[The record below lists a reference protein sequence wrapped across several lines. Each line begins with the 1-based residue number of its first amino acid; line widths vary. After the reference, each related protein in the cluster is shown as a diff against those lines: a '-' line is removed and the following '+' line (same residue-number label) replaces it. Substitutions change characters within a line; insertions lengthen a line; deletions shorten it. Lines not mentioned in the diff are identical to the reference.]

1 MPIISNFPGGSGS
14 GGAGQ
19 PLAAVSNIKVL
30 TASGKVYVKWTDPDD
45 MVVGDATLATWAG
58 TMLVR
63 KAGSVPTSRR
73 DGTIVLDSKERNKY
87 QNTYFCDTGLTNGTQ
102 YFYKLFPYTTSNTY
116 TNSPENEF
124 NATPEAIP
132 MGDVSD
138 IALAA
143 AGNGKLSIKW
153 TDPAAT
159 IDSDSV
165 TLATWASTV
174 VVVKAGSY
182 ATSPTDPDAVYTYT
196 STTRN
201 AYATNPLVATGLT
214 NGTTY
219 YVSLFP
225 MSADGAANINAAN
238 RKTGIANRI
247 TISSIPSQNGT
258 LTYNTNSQVP
268 TWSNY
273 NSAQLALGG
282 DTSGINAGAY
292 DATFTP
298 KDDYMWADGST
309 DTKTVTWNI
318 GRKAIAKVT
327 AATTTWAYDGAAH
340 IPSWSG
346 YSADA
351 MTISGTSTAQTE
363 VGNYSTTFTLNGNH
377 QWSDGTT
384 TAIKI
389 DWSVSVRSITAPSA
403 NTTSFTYTGAA
414 QVPTFTYDSNYVTI
428 SGDSAAKTAVGT
440 YTVTFTLKNTTNTK
454 WVDNTTAAKSI
465 VWSIGRASIN
475 VPTVSGTKTYN
486 GSEQTV
492 TLSGYDSAKMTL
504 GGTQKATNAG
514 TYTVTAT
521 PTASYQW
528 SDGSTGAKNIS
539 WSIAKAAGSL
549 TLSKSSVTLNTST
562 LTDTVTVTRSGDGAI
577 SATSSNTG
585 IATVSV
591 SGTTVTIKHVNQT
604 SGSATITIKVA
615 AGTNHNAPANKTVS
629 VTAQF
634 MPIKK
639 ALNDQTWAEIRQVS
653 DAGKG
658 SEYWNVGD
666 RKGVLVKG
674 TVGTLAVNTTLYV
687 YILGF
692 NHNSAKEGAGI
703 HFGTF
708 KSALTNGADV
718 CLIDSYYG
726 SYQSYNGTK
735 YFQMNHWGTS
745 SNYNTNYGG
754 WKACDMRY
762 DILGSTN
769 KAPSGYGAQKTTSVV
784 GYDAPTNTATSPV
797 ANTLMAAL
805 PSDLRA
811 VMKPIT
817 KYTDSVG
824 NSSNVAGNVTASV
837 DYLPLLAEFEI
848 FGTRSYANQYE
859 QNSQVQ
865 YDYYKSG
872 NSKVKYRHSSTGST
886 AIWWER
892 SPNYYTINY
901 FCYVNTNGGANYY
914 FARFSRGLAPAFMV

>member
-1 MPIISNFPGGSGS
+1 MPIISNFPGGSGT
-14 GGAGQ
+14 GGGGLALAG
-19 PLAAVSNIKVL
+19 VSDIATL
-30 TASGKVYVKWTDPDD
+30 TAHEKVYIQWTDPEDL
-45 MVVGDATLATWAG
+45 VVAGSTLASWGG
-58 TMLVR
+58 TLLVR
-63 KAGSVPTSRR
+63 KAGSMPTSRR
-73 DGTIVLDSKERNKY
+73 DGVIVLDSKTRDAYKT
-87 QNTYFCDTGLTNGTQ
+87 TYFCDSGLTDGTT
-102 YFYKLFPYTTSNTY
+102 YYYKLFPYTTANAY
-116 TNSPENEF
+116 TDVEDGFS
-124 NATPEAIP
+124 ATPNAVAL
-132 MGDVSD
+132 GDVSG
-138 IALAA
+138 ITLAP
-143 AGNGKLSIKW
+143 AGNGKLSIQW

-159 IDSDSV
+159 VVSDGI

-174 VVVKAGSY
+174 VVVKAGGY
-182 ATSPTDPDAVYTYT
+182 ATSPDDPDAAFTYT

-201 AYATNPLVATGLT
+201 GHATNALIATGLT

-225 MSADGAANINAAN
+225 MSTDGKANTNTAN
-238 RKTGIANRI
+238 RKSGVANKI
-247 TISSIPSQNGT
+247 TISNVPAQSGT
-258 LTYNTNSQVP
+258 LTYNGNSQTP
-268 TWSNY
+268 SWSNY
-273 NSAQLALGG
+273 NSAQLTLGG
-282 DTSGINAGAY
+282 TTTGTNATSYN
-292 DATFTP
+292 ATFTP
-298 KDDYMWADGST
+298 KADYM
-309 DTKTVTWNI
+309 
-318 GRKAIAKVT
+318 
-327 AATTTWAYDGAAH
+327 
-340 IPSWSG
+340 
-346 YSADA
+346 
-351 MTISGTSTAQTE
+351 
-363 VGNYSTTFTLNGNH
+363 
-377 QWSDGTT
+377 
-384 TAIKI
+384 
-389 DWSVSVRSITAPSA
+389 
-403 NTTSFTYTGAA
+403 
-414 QVPTFTYDSNYVTI
+414 
-428 SGDSAAKTAVGT
+428 
-440 YTVTFTLKNTTNTK
+440 
-454 WVDNTTAAKSI
+454 
-465 VWSIGRASIN
+465 
-475 VPTVSGTKTYN
+475 
-486 GSEQTV
+486 
-492 TLSGYDSAKMTL
+492 
-504 GGTQKATNAG
+504 
-514 TYTVTAT
+514 
-521 PTASYQW
+521 W
-528 SDGSTGAKNIS
+528 SDGSTTDKTVS
-539 WSIAKAAGSL
+539 WSIGKAAGSM
-549 TLSKSSVTLNTST
+549 TLSASSVTLNASN
-562 LTDTVTVTRSGDGAI
+562 LTKTVTVTRPGDGAVT
-577 SATSSNTG
+577 ATSSN
-585 IATVSV
+585 ISVATVSV

-604 SGSATITIKVA
+604 TGTATITIKVA
-615 AGTNHNAPANKTVS
+615 AGTNHTAPANKTVA

-634 MPIKK
+634 MPTKK

-892 SPNYYTINY
+892 SPYYSNVSY
-901 FCYVNTNGGANYY
+901 FCFVGTGGNAGISLASY
-914 FARFSRGLAPAFMV
+914 SSGLAPAFMV

>member
-14 GGAGQ
+14 GGGGLA
-19 PLAAVSNIKVL
+19 LAAASNIKVL
-30 TASGKVYVKWTDPDD
+30 TASGKVYVRWTDPED

-58 TMLVR
+58 TVLVR
-63 KAGSVPTSRR
+63 KAGSKPTSRR
-73 DGTIVLDSKERNKY
+73 DGTIVLDSKERDKY
-87 QNTYFCDTGLTNGTQ
+87 KAAYFCDSGLTNGVE
-102 YFYKLFPYTTSNTY
+102 YFYKLFPYSTSNTY
-116 TNSPENEF
+116 TDSTEDEF
-124 NATPEAIP
+124 SATPNAVAV
-132 MGDVSD
+132 GDVSG
-138 IALAA
+138 ITLAG

-159 IDSDSV
+159 VVNDGV

-174 VVVKAGSY
+174 VVVKAGGY
-182 ATSPTDPDAVYTYT
+182 ATSPTDPDAAYTFT

-201 AYATNPLVATGLT
+201 AYAANPLVATGLT

-225 MSADGAANINAAN
+225 MSTDGKANTNAAN
-238 RKTGIANRI
+238 RKTGVANKI
-247 TISSIPSQNGT
+247 TISNIPAQSGT
-258 LTYNTNSQVP
+258 LTYNGNSQTP
-268 TWSNY
+268 SWSNY
-273 NSAQLALGG
+273 NSAQLTLGG
-282 DTSGINAGAY
+282 TTTGTNATSYN
-292 DATFTP
+292 ATFTP
-298 KDDYMWADGST
+298 KADYM
-309 DTKTVTWNI
+309 
-318 GRKAIAKVT
+318 
-327 AATTTWAYDGAAH
+327 
-340 IPSWSG
+340 
-346 YSADA
+346 
-351 MTISGTSTAQTE
+351 
-363 VGNYSTTFTLNGNH
+363 
-377 QWSDGTT
+377 
-384 TAIKI
+384 
-389 DWSVSVRSITAPSA
+389 
-403 NTTSFTYTGAA
+403 
-414 QVPTFTYDSNYVTI
+414 
-428 SGDSAAKTAVGT
+428 
-440 YTVTFTLKNTTNTK
+440 
-454 WVDNTTAAKSI
+454 
-465 VWSIGRASIN
+465 
-475 VPTVSGTKTYN
+475 
-486 GSEQTV
+486 
-492 TLSGYDSAKMTL
+492 
-504 GGTQKATNAG
+504 
-514 TYTVTAT
+514 
-521 PTASYQW
+521 W
-528 SDGSTGAKNIS
+528 SDGSTTDKTVS
-539 WSIAKAAGSL
+539 WSIGKAAGSM
-549 TLSKSSVTLNTST
+549 TLSASSVTLNASN
-562 LTDTVTVTRSGDGAI
+562 LTKTVTVTRPGDGAVT
-577 SATSSNTG
+577 ATSSN
-585 IATVSV
+585 ISVATVSV

-604 SGSATITIKVA
+604 TGTATITIKVA
-615 AGTNHNAPANKTVS
+615 AGTNHTAPANKTVA

-634 MPIKK
+634 MPTKK

-892 SPNYYTINY
+892 SPYYSSYTA
-901 FCYVNTNGGANYY
+901 FCIVYTNGYANRNRASY
-914 FARFSRGLAPAFMV
+914 SCGLAPAFMV

>member
-14 GGAGQ
+14 GGGGLA
-19 PLAAVSNIKVL
+19 LAAASNIKVL
-30 TASGKVYVKWTDPDD
+30 TASGKVYVKWTDPED

-58 TMLVR
+58 TVLIR
-63 KAGSVPTSRR
+63 KAGSKPTSRR
-73 DGTIVLDSKERNKY
+73 DGTIVLDSKERDKY
-87 QNTYFCDTGLTNGTQ
+87 KTAYFCDSGLTNGVE
-102 YFYKLFPYTTSNTY
+102 YFYKLFPYSTSNTY
-116 TNSPENEF
+116 TDSSEDEF
-124 NATPEAIP
+124 SATPNAVAV
-132 MGDVSD
+132 GDVSG
-138 IALAA
+138 ITLAA

-159 IDSDSV
+159 VVNDGV

-174 VVVKAGSY
+174 VVVKAGGY
-182 ATSPTDPDAVYTYT
+182 ATSPTDPDAAYTFT

-201 AYATNPLVATGLT
+201 AYAANPLVATGLT

-225 MSADGAANINAAN
+225 MSTDGKANTNAAN
-238 RKTGIANRI
+238 RKTGVANKI
-247 TISSIPSQNGT
+247 TISNIPAQSGT
-258 LTYNTNSQVP
+258 LTYNGNSQTP
-268 TWSNY
+268 SWSNY
-273 NSAQLALGG
+273 NSAQLTLGG
-282 DTSGINAGAY
+282 TTTGTNATSYN
-292 DATFTP
+292 ATFTP
-298 KDDYMWADGST
+298 KADYM
-309 DTKTVTWNI
+309 
-318 GRKAIAKVT
+318 
-327 AATTTWAYDGAAH
+327 
-340 IPSWSG
+340 
-346 YSADA
+346 
-351 MTISGTSTAQTE
+351 
-363 VGNYSTTFTLNGNH
+363 
-377 QWSDGTT
+377 
-384 TAIKI
+384 
-389 DWSVSVRSITAPSA
+389 
-403 NTTSFTYTGAA
+403 
-414 QVPTFTYDSNYVTI
+414 
-428 SGDSAAKTAVGT
+428 
-440 YTVTFTLKNTTNTK
+440 
-454 WVDNTTAAKSI
+454 
-465 VWSIGRASIN
+465 
-475 VPTVSGTKTYN
+475 
-486 GSEQTV
+486 
-492 TLSGYDSAKMTL
+492 
-504 GGTQKATNAG
+504 
-514 TYTVTAT
+514 
-521 PTASYQW
+521 W
-528 SDGSTGAKNIS
+528 SDGSTTDKTVS
-539 WSIAKAAGSL
+539 WSIGKAAGSM
-549 TLSKSSVTLNTST
+549 TLSASSVTLNASN
-562 LTDTVTVTRSGDGAI
+562 LTKTVTVTRPGDGAVT
-577 SATSSNTG
+577 ATSSN
-585 IATVSV
+585 ISVATVSV

-604 SGSATITIKVA
+604 TGTATITIKVA
-615 AGTNHNAPANKTVS
+615 AGTNHTAPANKTVA

-634 MPIKK
+634 MPTKK

-726 SYQSYNGTK
+726 SHQSYNGTK

-872 NSKVKYRHSSTGST
+872 NSKVKYRHSSTGSA

-892 SPNYYTINY
+892 SPRYYSSNS
-901 FCYVNTNGGANYY
+901 FCLVNANGGANYY
-914 FARFSRGLAPAFMV
+914 SASYSFGLAPAFMV

>member
-14 GGAGQ
+14 GGGGLA
-19 PLAAVSNIKVL
+19 LAAASNIKVL
-30 TASGKVYVKWTDPDD
+30 TASGKVYVKWTDPED

-58 TMLVR
+58 TVLVR
-63 KAGSVPTSRR
+63 KAGSKPTSRR
-73 DGTIVLDSKERNKY
+73 DGTIVLDSKERDKY
-87 QNTYFCDTGLTNGTQ
+87 KTAYFCDSGLTNGVE
-102 YFYKLFPYTTSNTY
+102 YFYKLFPYSTSNTY
-116 TNSPENEF
+116 TDSTEDEF
-124 NATPEAIP
+124 SATPNAVAV
-132 MGDVSD
+132 GDVSG
-138 IALAA
+138 ITLAA

-159 IDSDSV
+159 VVNDGV

-174 VVVKAGSY
+174 VVVKAGGY
-182 ATSPTDPDAVYTYT
+182 ATSPTDPDAAYTFT

-201 AYATNPLVATGLT
+201 AYAANPLVATGLT

-225 MSADGAANINAAN
+225 MSTDGKANTNAAN
-238 RKTGIANRI
+238 RKTGVANKI
-247 TISSIPSQNGT
+247 TISNVPAQSGT
-258 LTYNTNSQVP
+258 LTYNGNSQTP
-268 TWSNY
+268 SWSNY
-273 NSAQLALGG
+273 NSAQLTLGG
-282 DTSGINAGAY
+282 TTSGTNATSY
-292 DATFTP
+292 NATFTP
-298 KDDYMWADGST
+298 KADYM
-309 DTKTVTWNI
+309 
-318 GRKAIAKVT
+318 
-327 AATTTWAYDGAAH
+327 
-340 IPSWSG
+340 
-346 YSADA
+346 
-351 MTISGTSTAQTE
+351 
-363 VGNYSTTFTLNGNH
+363 
-377 QWSDGTT
+377 
-384 TAIKI
+384 
-389 DWSVSVRSITAPSA
+389 
-403 NTTSFTYTGAA
+403 
-414 QVPTFTYDSNYVTI
+414 
-428 SGDSAAKTAVGT
+428 
-440 YTVTFTLKNTTNTK
+440 
-454 WVDNTTAAKSI
+454 
-465 VWSIGRASIN
+465 
-475 VPTVSGTKTYN
+475 
-486 GSEQTV
+486 
-492 TLSGYDSAKMTL
+492 
-504 GGTQKATNAG
+504 
-514 TYTVTAT
+514 
-521 PTASYQW
+521 W
-528 SDGSTGAKNIS
+528 SDGSTTAKTVS
-539 WSIAKAAGSL
+539 WSIGKAAGSM
-549 TLSKSSVTLNTST
+549 TLSASAVTLNSAA
-562 LTDTVTVTRSGDGAI
+562 LTAEVTVTRPGDGAI
-577 SATSSNTG
+577 TASSSNTG
-585 IATVSV
+585 VATVSV
-591 SGTTVTIKHVNQT
+591 SGNKVTIKHVNQT
-604 SGSATITIKVA
+604 TGTATITIKVA
-615 AGTNHNAPANKTVS
+615 AGTNHTAPADKTVA

-634 MPIKK
+634 MPTKK

-653 DAGKG
+653 DAGQG
-658 SEYWNVGD
+658 SSYWSVGD
-666 RKGVLVKG
+666 RKAVLVNG
-674 TVGTLAVNTTLYV
+674 TVGTLAVNQTLYV

-692 NHNSAKEGAGI
+692 NHNSAKEGNGI
-703 HFGTF
+703 QFGTF

-892 SPNYYTINY
+892 SPYYSSNHY
-901 FCYVNTNGGANYY
+901 FCRVNANGYAGRY
-914 FARFSRGLAPAFMV
+914 FASLSFGLAPAFMV

>member
-14 GGAGQ
+14 GGGG
-19 PLAAVSNIKVL
+19 LALSAASNIKVL
-30 TASGKVYVKWTDPDD
+30 TASGKVYVRWTDPED

-58 TMLVR
+58 TVLVR
-63 KAGSVPTSRR
+63 KAGSKPTSRR
-73 DGTIVLDSKERNKY
+73 DGTIVLDSKERDKY
-87 QNTYFCDTGLTNGTQ
+87 KAAYFCDSGLTNGVE
-102 YFYKLFPYTTSNTY
+102 YFYKLFPYSTSNTY
-116 TNSPENEF
+116 TDSTEDEF
-124 NATPEAIP
+124 SATPNAVAV
-132 MGDVSD
+132 GDVSG
-138 IALAA
+138 ITLAG

-159 IDSDSV
+159 VVNDGV

-174 VVVKAGSY
+174 VVVKAGGY
-182 ATSPTDPDAVYTYT
+182 ATSPTDPDAAYTFT

-201 AYATNPLVATGLT
+201 AYAANPLVATGLT

-225 MSADGAANINAAN
+225 MSTDGKANTNAAN
-238 RKTGIANRI
+238 RKTGVANKI
-247 TISSIPSQNGT
+247 TISNIPAQSGT
-258 LTYNTNSQVP
+258 LTYNGNSQTP
-268 TWSNY
+268 SWSNY
-273 NSAQLALGG
+273 NSAQLTLGG
-282 DTSGINAGAY
+282 TTTGTNATSYN
-292 DATFTP
+292 ATFTP
-298 KDDYMWADGST
+298 KADYM
-309 DTKTVTWNI
+309 
-318 GRKAIAKVT
+318 
-327 AATTTWAYDGAAH
+327 
-340 IPSWSG
+340 
-346 YSADA
+346 
-351 MTISGTSTAQTE
+351 
-363 VGNYSTTFTLNGNH
+363 
-377 QWSDGTT
+377 
-384 TAIKI
+384 
-389 DWSVSVRSITAPSA
+389 
-403 NTTSFTYTGAA
+403 
-414 QVPTFTYDSNYVTI
+414 
-428 SGDSAAKTAVGT
+428 
-440 YTVTFTLKNTTNTK
+440 
-454 WVDNTTAAKSI
+454 
-465 VWSIGRASIN
+465 
-475 VPTVSGTKTYN
+475 
-486 GSEQTV
+486 
-492 TLSGYDSAKMTL
+492 
-504 GGTQKATNAG
+504 
-514 TYTVTAT
+514 
-521 PTASYQW
+521 W
-528 SDGSTGAKNIS
+528 SDGSTTDKTVS
-539 WSIAKAAGSL
+539 WSIGKAAGSM
-549 TLSKSSVTLNTST
+549 TLSASSVTLNASN
-562 LTDTVTVTRSGDGAI
+562 LTKTVTVTRPGDGAVT
-577 SATSSNTG
+577 ATSSN
-585 IATVSV
+585 ISVATVSV

-604 SGSATITIKVA
+604 TGTATITVKVA
-615 AGTNHNAPANKTVS
+615 AGTNHTAPANKTVA

-634 MPIKK
+634 MPTKK

-872 NSKVKYRHSSTGST
+872 NSKVKYRHSSTGSP

-892 SPNYYTINY
+892 SPTYYTSST
-901 FCYVNTNGGANYY
+901 FCNVLTNGNATSDL
-914 FARFSRGLAPAFMV
+914 ASFSTGLAPAFMV

>member
-14 GGAGQ
+14 GGGGLA
-19 PLAAVSNIKVL
+19 LAAASNIKVL
-30 TASGKVYVKWTDPDD
+30 TASGKVYVRWTDPED

-58 TMLVR
+58 TVLVR
-63 KAGSVPTSRR
+63 KAGSKPTSRR
-73 DGTIVLDSKERNKY
+73 DGTIVLDSKERDKY
-87 QNTYFCDTGLTNGTQ
+87 KAAYFCDSGLTNGVE
-102 YFYKLFPYTTSNTY
+102 YFYKLFPYSTSNTY
-116 TNSPENEF
+116 TDSTEDEF
-124 NATPEAIP
+124 SATPNAVAV
-132 MGDVSD
+132 GDVSG
-138 IALAA
+138 ITLAA

-153 TDPAAT
+153 IDPAAT
-159 IDSDSV
+159 VVNDGV

-174 VVVKAGSY
+174 VVVKAGGY
-182 ATSPTDPDAVYTYT
+182 ATSPTDPDAAYTFT

-201 AYATNPLVATGLT
+201 AYAANPLVATGLT

-225 MSADGAANINAAN
+225 MSTDGKANTNAAN
-238 RKTGIANRI
+238 RKTGVANKI
-247 TISSIPSQNGT
+247 TISNIPAQSGT
-258 LTYNTNSQVP
+258 LTYNGNSQTP
-268 TWSNY
+268 SWSNY
-273 NSAQLALGG
+273 NSAQLTLGG
-282 DTSGINAGAY
+282 TTTGTNATSYN
-292 DATFTP
+292 ATFTP
-298 KDDYMWADGST
+298 KADYM
-309 DTKTVTWNI
+309 
-318 GRKAIAKVT
+318 
-327 AATTTWAYDGAAH
+327 
-340 IPSWSG
+340 
-346 YSADA
+346 
-351 MTISGTSTAQTE
+351 
-363 VGNYSTTFTLNGNH
+363 
-377 QWSDGTT
+377 
-384 TAIKI
+384 
-389 DWSVSVRSITAPSA
+389 
-403 NTTSFTYTGAA
+403 
-414 QVPTFTYDSNYVTI
+414 
-428 SGDSAAKTAVGT
+428 
-440 YTVTFTLKNTTNTK
+440 
-454 WVDNTTAAKSI
+454 
-465 VWSIGRASIN
+465 
-475 VPTVSGTKTYN
+475 
-486 GSEQTV
+486 
-492 TLSGYDSAKMTL
+492 
-504 GGTQKATNAG
+504 
-514 TYTVTAT
+514 
-521 PTASYQW
+521 W
-528 SDGSTGAKNIS
+528 SDGSTTDKTVS
-539 WSIAKAAGSL
+539 WSIGKAAGSM
-549 TLSKSSVTLNTST
+549 TLSASSVTLNASN
-562 LTDTVTVTRSGDGAI
+562 LTKTVTVTRPGDGAVT
-577 SATSSNTG
+577 ATSSN
-585 IATVSV
+585 ISVATVSV

-604 SGSATITIKVA
+604 TGTATITIKVA
-615 AGTNHNAPANKTVS
+615 AGTNHTAPANKTVA

-634 MPIKK
+634 MPTKK

-886 AIWWER
+886 AVWWER
-892 SPNYYTINY
+892 SPYYHGTNG
-901 FCYVNTNGGANYY
+901 FCIVTANGGADADRASY
-914 FARFSRGLAPAFMV
+914 SIGLAPAFMV